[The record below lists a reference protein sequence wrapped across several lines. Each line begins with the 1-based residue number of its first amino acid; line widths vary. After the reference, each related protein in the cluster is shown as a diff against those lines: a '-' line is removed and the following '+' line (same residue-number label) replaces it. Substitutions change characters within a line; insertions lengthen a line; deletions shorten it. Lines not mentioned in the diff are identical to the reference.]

1 MAAQAFEKITAQWP
15 SRTAHARRFQARPEE
30 ARTVAAPF
38 RQYIDLLK
46 LLPKSAT
53 AFPGSGITA
62 VRHARL
68 GSQVGLD

>member
-15 SRTAHARRFQARPEE
+15 SRTACARRFQARPEE

-46 LLPKSAT
+46 LLPKSAA
-53 AFPGSGITA
+53 AFPGSGITE

-68 GSQVGLD
+68 GSQAGLD